1 MRFDATLQ
9 TAAGYNFQLV
19 LVGPANLQVDNV
31 SLLED
36 GVQRVTRFSQD
47 DAGRITA
54 FLSGPLSGVQTLA
67 MQGTIPVAESG
78 VVTLPRISVEG
89 AESKKSQV
97 NIYRSPAMLVDMEQ
111 VHDLAPS
118 TKEAGEPADWTQSK
132 PTLPMPMRPNSKC
145 PALS

>member
-47 DAGRITA
+47 DAGRITV
-54 FLSGPLSGVQTLA
+54 FLSGPLPERKRWRCKA
-67 MQGTIPVAESG
+67 RFRW
-78 VVTLPRISVEG
+78 PRAAS
-89 AESKKSQV
+89 
-97 NIYRSPAMLVDMEQ
+97 
-111 VHDLAPS
+111 
-118 TKEAGEPADWTQSK
+118 
-132 PTLPMPMRPNSKC
+132 
-145 PALS
+145 